1 MIAFINGYMVE
12 GSLEEI
18 AKLLG
23 IKLEDSSYAP
33 TVTNTDHIPAQ
44 SCPPVFNPQWQ
55 SGQRELELGHEQ
67 SCPPDCASCWTQWQI
82 DQREL
87 ELNKGKLVKGE
98 ENSGS

>member
-1 MIAFINGYMVE
+1 MIAFINGNIVE
-12 GSLEEI
+12 GTLEEI

-44 SCPPVFNPQWQ
+44 SCRVSNPQWLSGQ
-55 SGQRELELGHEQ
+55 REFKLGNEQSCRVSNPQWLSGQRELE
-67 SCPPDCASCWTQWQI
+67 
-82 DQREL
+82 R
-87 ELNKGKLVKGE
+87 NKGKLVKGE

>member
-1 MIAFINGYMVE
+1 MIAFINGNIVE

-23 IKLEDSSYAP
+23 IKLEDNSY
-33 TVTNTDHIPAQ
+33 TNTDHIPAQ

-55 SGQRELELGHEQ
+55 IGQK
-67 SCPPDCASCWTQWQI
+67 
-82 DQREL
+82 EL

>member
-1 MIAFINGYMVE
+1 MIAFIKGNMVE
-12 GSLEEI
+12 GTLEEI

-44 SCPPVFNPQWQ
+44 SCPPVFNPQWL
-55 SGQRELELGHEQ
+55 SGQRELKLGNEQ
-67 SCPPDCASCWTQWQI
+67 SCRVSNPQWLSG
-82 DQREL
+82 QREL

-98 ENSGS
+98 ENSES

>member
-1 MIAFINGYMVE
+1 MIAFINGNIVE
-12 GSLEEI
+12 GTLEEI

-44 SCPPVFNPQWQ
+44 SCRVSNPQWL
-55 SGQRELELGHEQ
+55 SGQRELE
-67 SCPPDCASCWTQWQI
+67 
-82 DQREL
+82 R
-87 ELNKGKLVKGE
+87 NKGKLVKGE